1 MPVIATKNP
10 SLSHLLIRSDSLSS
24 SAELSDG
31 DLSSVDKRVSFNNNV
46 KIKCIPKKSNNKNTT
61 LGTESLTALVPVEV
75 YHENIKP
82 EEVES
87 ETQQVLQQL
96 EGIECSVSKADPSI
110 NAKKQD
116 NRLYGL
122 HALNNLDIAVNGKEV
137 NSMPSYQEIR
147 RNSLSSSNNNISQW
161 YCVLTRF
168 SVSFFRIY
176 NFSNF

>member
-1 MPVIATKNP
+1 MLLLLGFAP
-10 SLSHLLIRSDSLSS
+10 SLANILWILNSIANLKSSFTLLLS
-24 SAELSDG
+24 
-31 DLSSVDKRVSFNNNV
+31 
-46 KIKCIPKKSNNKNTT
+46 
-61 LGTESLTALVPVEV
+61 TAVTPVEV
-75 YHENIKP
+75 HHEAPPVNP
-82 EEVES
+82 EDVEA
-87 ETQQVLQQL
+87 ETQKVLQQL

-161 YCVLTRF
+161 YLLRF
-168 SVSFFRIY
+168 DHPFICF
-176 NFSNF
+176 

>member
-1 MPVIATKNP
+1 MPVVATKNP
-10 SLSHLLIRSDSLSS
+10 SLSHLLIRSDSFSS
-24 SAELSDG
+24 ASAELSDG
-31 DLSSVDKRVSFNNNV
+31 DLSSVDKRVSFNNDV
-46 KIKCIPKKSNNKNTT
+46 KIKCIPKKSNDNKNTAS
-61 LGTESLTALVPVEV
+61 GTESSKTSRIPVEV
-75 YHENIKP
+75 HHENIKP
-82 EEVES
+82 EDAES

-161 YCVLTRF
+161 YLLRF
-168 SVSFFRIY
+168 DHPFICF
-176 NFSNF
+176 